1 MRLVLVFVVACSGGG
16 VPPTTGSGSGTPP
29 VAGGPCESARSKV
42 EGLYRAEAEAKE
54 PRVDDRIYVADNT
67 QMVMNDCAKDPAKV
81 AACINSI
88 STIAELEAKCLR
100 PIDDEGTEGTD
111 LK

>member
-1 MRLVLVFVVACSGGG
+1 MKVALVFVVACSGGG

-29 VAGGPCESARSKV
+29 ATSGPCEGARAKV
-42 EGLYRAEAEAKE
+42 EQLYRTEAEAKE
-54 PRVDDRIYVADNT
+54 PKHVDGAVADNT
-67 QMVMNDCAKDPAKV
+67 QMVMIDCAKEPAKV

-100 PIDDEGTEGTD
+100 PIDDEGTEGTE